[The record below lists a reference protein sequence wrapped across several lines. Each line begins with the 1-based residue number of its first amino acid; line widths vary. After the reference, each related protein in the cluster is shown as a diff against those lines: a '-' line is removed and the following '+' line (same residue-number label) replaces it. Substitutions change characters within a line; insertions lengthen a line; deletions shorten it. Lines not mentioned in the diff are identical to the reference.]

1 MLEFVLGVVIVLII
15 LWNSDK
21 IRSWFDSYHRT
32 TEGYA
37 PCSDCSDYKPPKNG
51 VLVINPYVMPY
62 SSGQF
67 SYPSVPDHV
76 EQTN

>member
-1 MLEFVLGVVIVLII
+1 MLEFALGVIIVLII
-15 LWNSDK
+15 LWHLGYIPGVLSIK
-21 IRSWFDSYHRT
+21 PP
-32 TEGYA
+32 TEGYLS
-37 PCSDCSDYKPPKNG
+37 CRDCSDYKPPKNG
-51 VLVINPYVMPY
+51 ILVINPYVMPY